1 MIGVALRNRLRRI
14 ARIVD
19 PGYRLRGLPRQLRGV
34 LFARTQ
40 PVASAEESNRLIATI
55 IRDGHPAAIGKI
67 GNSELRL
74 ALSWMTSHPARFPNW
89 LREEALVGPGVF
101 PTDDQT
107 LSRFCAFWLE
117 RLGAL
122 DLLGVWYNAGEARV
136 VREAAPN
143 ARCIEL
149 ESLEPYRFTHP
160 WSHALAGRRIVLV
173 TPFAR
178 TAAAQYEQRHLLW
191 RGTPTPLPDFD
202 LRIVAAPFSPALVPP
217 GHPDW
222 FARCADLIG
231 QLERSPFDV
240 ALIGAGA
247 LSIPLCAH
255 AKRLGSIGIHT
266 GGSTQILFGIHGRRF
281 DDDDLIAGL
290 ANPHWCRPLPEET
303 PQAAGLVE
311 NAAYW

>member
-14 ARIVD
+14 ARHVD
-19 PGYRLRGLPRQLRGV
+19 PGYRLRGLPRQLRGA
-34 LFARTQ
+34 LFARSR
-40 PVASAEESNRLIATI
+40 PVATPEDGNHLIAGV
-55 IRDGHPAAIGKI
+55 IRDGRPAAIGKI

-74 ALSWMTSHPARFPNW
+74 ALRWMSGSPVRFPNW

-101 PTDDQT
+101 PADDRT
-107 LSRFCAFWLE
+107 LGRFCEFWLE
-117 RLGAL
+117 RLGTL

-136 VREAAPN
+136 VREAAPE
-143 ARCIEL
+143 ARCIGL
-149 ESLEPYRFTHP
+149 EALEPYRFAEP
-160 WSHALAGRRIVLV
+160 WSHALAGRRVVLV

-178 TAAAQYEQRHLLW
+178 TAAVQYERRHLLW
-191 RGTPTPLPDFD
+191 SGKPTPLPDFD

-217 GHPDW
+217 SHPDW
-222 FARCADLIG
+222 FARCEDLAS

-266 GGSTQILFGIHGRRF
+266 GGSTQVLFGIHGRRF
-281 DDDDLIAGL
+281 DDDALIAGL
-290 ANPHWCRPLPEET
+290 ANPHWRRPLPEET
-303 PQAAGLVE
+303 PKAAGLVE